1 MHFHDFSIFSG
12 RNEFKTTPE
21 KKETKE
27 FSRLSTFR
35 KTLPLHLEPVATSTE
50 EKSSR
55 PIARLASPET
65 SSIGS
70 SVHRY
75 DFT

>member
-1 MHFHDFSIFSG
+1 MKQLISNIFIYIIFFSG

-35 KTLPLHLEPVATSTE
+35 KTLPLHLEPVAITTDQTD
-50 EKSSR
+50 KSSSR
-55 PIARLASPET
+55 Y
-65 SSIGS
+65 
-70 SVHRY
+70 VH
-75 DFT
+75 FLTNFCHF